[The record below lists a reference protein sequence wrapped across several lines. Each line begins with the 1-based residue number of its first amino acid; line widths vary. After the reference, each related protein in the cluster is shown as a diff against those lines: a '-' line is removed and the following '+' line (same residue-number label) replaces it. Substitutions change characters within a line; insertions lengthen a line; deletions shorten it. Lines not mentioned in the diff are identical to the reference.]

1 MHPQL
6 HITSITHGSEAY
18 QQMLQLRTEVL
29 LQPIGIDPSFIK
41 PVQEQEDILIG
52 AFEKDRLVGCC
63 VLTRIS
69 QHVVQLRQMAV
80 AKELQGKRI
89 GNAILAYAERVAQEQ
104 GFQTLMLHARNAVVP
119 FYQKSGYIITGDPFE
134 EVGIKHYKME
144 KRL

>member
-1 MHPQL
+1 
-6 HITSITHGSEAY
+6 
-18 QQMLQLRTEVL
+18 
-29 LQPIGIDPSFIK
+29 
-41 PVQEQEDILIG
+41 VQEQEDILIG

-69 QHVVQLRQMAV
+69 QRVVQLRQMAV

-104 GFQTLMLHARNAVVP
+104 GFQTLMLHARNAVVL
-119 FYQKSGYIITGDPFE
+119 FYQKSGYIITGNQFE